1 MASKPVRSN
10 TKKAKEIIRQE
21 IRWCFAPKVRGY
33 GKSSL
38 DNMREAANS
47 ASHDIPK
54 WKRNN
59 YTDALRVVDGA
70 YMNIATQGD
79 MLGKIY
85 GKDKV
90 KKWDGEKRHEVYR
103 HLVARE
109 YDAMNREDAAKKAKA
124 KRTRFAEKPVSK
136 KK

>member
-1 MASKPVRSN
+1 MARMPVKSN

-38 DNMREAANS
+38 DNMRAAANS

-54 WKRNN
+54 WRRSN

-85 GKDKV
+85 GKEKV
-90 KKWDGEKRHEVYR
+90 EKWDGEKRHEVYR

-109 YDAMNREDAAKKAKA
+109 YDAMNREEAVKKDKA
-124 KRTRFAEKPVSK
+124 KRARSVKKSVSK

>member
-1 MASKPVRSN
+1 MARTPAKSN
-10 TKKAKEIIRQE
+10 TKKAKEIVRQE

-38 DNMREAANS
+38 DNMRTAANS

-54 WKRNN
+54 WRRSN

-79 MLGKIY
+79 MLSKIY
-85 GKDKV
+85 GREKV
-90 KKWDGEKRHEVYR
+90 EKWDGVKRHEVYR

-109 YDAMNREDAAKKAKA
+109 YDAMNREEAAKKAKVKHARSA
-124 KRTRFAEKPVSK
+124 KKPVSK